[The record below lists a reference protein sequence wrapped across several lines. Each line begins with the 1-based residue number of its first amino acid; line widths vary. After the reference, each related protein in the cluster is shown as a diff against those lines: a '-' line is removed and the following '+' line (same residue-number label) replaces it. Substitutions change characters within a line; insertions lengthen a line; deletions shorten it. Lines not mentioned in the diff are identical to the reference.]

1 MVGVGVD
8 FHWAMA
14 KLLNVIQTQHG
25 GHAAQLMAI
34 VAIQKITVHAMS
46 ASTIGIQVSLPKLG
60 TFMIMELI
68 RKIT

>member
-8 FHWAMA
+8 FHWEMA
-14 KLLNVIQTQHG
+14 KLPNVIQTQLG

-46 ASTIGIQVSLPKLG
+46 ASTIGIRVSLPNLWKLD
-60 TFMIMELI
+60 IYDKE
-68 RKIT
+68 K